1 MNESCYSGSFVLPS
15 CLLGHTQTGTCAQS
29 EAGDRGWKW
38 SADMGTSIYGE
49 SVGLTTKPCVLIHQR
64 WRLSLLLS
72 TSKLCTSWVTSVL
85 DALQVFISHR
95 KCLHLLFRQ
104 YSSTLWNKVSK
115 FLNQCDIFFTIL
127 LLFLL
132 LLYFSVSSTIIYSCL
147 SSYFLICSSLCLL
160 FSLVVII
167 FSMFKAQLKQRHRLQ
182 SSYNKPSFSLLII
195 QVLGWMIVR
204 KANPS

>member
-95 KCLHLLFRQ
+95 KCLHLLFRH

-115 FLNQCDIFFTIL
+115 FLNQCDIFF
-127 LLFLL
+127 
-132 LLYFSVSSTIIYSCL
+132 YDSASVSFTTIFFSFFYNHIFLPFVLFSNLQLSL
-147 SSYFLICSSLCLL
+147 SSFFPCCHHL
-160 FSLVVII
+160 FHV
-167 FSMFKAQLKQRHRLQ
+167 Q
-182 SSYNKPSFSLLII
+182 ST
-195 QVLGWMIVR
+195 
-204 KANPS
+204 A